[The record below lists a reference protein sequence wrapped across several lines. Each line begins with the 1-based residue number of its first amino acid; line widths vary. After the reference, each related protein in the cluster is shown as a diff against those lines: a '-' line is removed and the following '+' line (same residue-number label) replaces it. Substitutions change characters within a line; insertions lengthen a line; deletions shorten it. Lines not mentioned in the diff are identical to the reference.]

1 MIEMDIIF
9 YIPLVFKVQTSLY
22 LILHSK
28 AQSSFHEHF
37 TYMQKFEVIGPIP
50 ERETKHKTI
59 RCIECFG
66 GDVALV
72 WTSV

>member
-9 YIPLVFKVQTSLY
+9 YLPLVFKVQASLY

-37 TYMQKFEVIGPIP
+37 TYMQKFEMIGSIP
-50 ERETKHKTI
+50 EKHKTI

-72 WTSV
+72 WTPV